1 MTEPNLPR
9 HPELVSGPISPARPE
24 PSGLAWRRGGACPD
38 SAESAARWVLK
49 QVQDDEVGEVASKTQ
64 SPPSLSLSKAACW
77 LLALLLLLPLP
88 AHAER
93 VRDLG
98 AFQGVRSN
106 QLTGYGVVVG
116 LAGTGDDSLEYLT
129 QAMHGV
135 SGRVGVQLPP
145 GVNPALK
152 NAAAVII
159 TADLPAFAK
168 PGQRIDITVSAIG
181 KAKSLR
187 GGALIVTPLY
197 GADGQVYAMAQGN
210 LAVGGLGISGAD
222 GSKLTV
228 NVPTVG
234 RIAEGASVER
244 GVATGFDAAEV
255 LRWNL
260 YSADFLTATRVRD
273 AINARWP
280 GMATI
285 DDGITLALRLP
296 AGTDARAS
304 AMAAIE
310 MIEVSPAEAAAR
322 VVVSSRTGTVV
333 INSAVRLYPA
343 AISHG
348 KLTVRIDESPTISQP
363 APFSKGQ
370 TASQEDSKLTVDEE
384 GERVVLF
391 KPGASLARLVDALN
405 LLGVSPSDLVAI
417 LEALKQ
423 AGALKAEMV
432 VI

>member
-1 MTEPNLPR
+1 MIRILLR
-9 HPELVSGPISPARPE
+9 LLVV
-24 PSGLAWRRGGACPD
+24 
-38 SAESAARWVLK
+38 AALI
-49 QVQDDEVGEVASKTQ
+49 A
-64 SPPSLSLSKAACW
+64 
-77 LLALLLLLPLP
+77 PLP
-88 AHAER
+88 AQAER
-93 VRDLG
+93 LRDLG
-98 AFQGVRSN
+98 TFQGVRTN

-116 LAGTGDDSLEYLT
+116 LSGTGDDSLEYLT

-168 PGQRIDITVSAIG
+168 PGQRIDVTVSAIG

-187 GGALIVTPLY
+187 GGALIMTPLF

-234 RIAEGASVER
+234 RIADGASVER
-244 GVATGFDAAEV
+244 GVATGFDSGET

-260 YSADFLTATRVRD
+260 YQSDFLTATRVRD
-273 AINARWP
+273 AINQRWP

-285 DDGITLALRLP
+285 DDGMTVALRLP
-296 AGTDARAS
+296 AGANDRAS
-304 AMAAIE
+304 VMATIE
-310 MIEVSPAEAAAR
+310 MIEVSPAEAAAK
-322 VVVSSRTGTVV
+322 VVINSRTGTVV

-348 KLTVRIDESPTISQP
+348 KLTVRIDESPTVVQP
-363 APFSKGQ
+363 APLSRGQ
-370 TASQEDSKLTVDEE
+370 TAVQQDSKLAVDEE
-384 GERVVLF
+384 GRRVVLF
-391 KPGASLARLVDALN
+391 KPGASLAKLVDALN

-423 AGALKAEMV
+423 AGALKAEIE

>member
-1 MTEPNLPR
+1 MMNRL
-9 HPELVSGPISPARPE
+9 I
-24 PSGLAWRRGGACPD
+24 LA
-38 SAESAARWVLK
+38 
-49 QVQDDEVGEVASKTQ
+49 
-64 SPPSLSLSKAACW
+64 
-77 LLALLLLLPLP
+77 LALLFAAP

-168 PGQRIDITVSAIG
+168 PGQRIDVTVSAIG

-187 GGALIVTPLY
+187 GGALVVTPLY
-197 GADGQVYAMAQGN
+197 GADGQVYGMAQGN

-244 GVATGFDAAEV
+244 AVGTGFASAEI

-273 AINARWP
+273 AINTRWP
-280 GMATI
+280 GMASI
-285 DDGITLALRLP
+285 DDGVTLALRMP
-296 AGTDARAS
+296 AGANQRAS

-322 VVVSSRTGTVV
+322 VVVNSRSGTVV

-348 KLTVRIDESPTISQP
+348 KLTVRIDENPAISQP
-363 APFSKGQ
+363 APFSRGQ
-370 TASQEDSKLTVDEE
+370 TAQQEDSKLDVEEE
-384 GERVVLF
+384 GNRVMLF
-391 KPGASLARLVDALN
+391 KPGASLAKLVDALN
-405 LLGVSPSDLVAI
+405 LLGASPSDLVAI